1 MSARGMTTVY
11 RVIGSHLHEI
21 DPDMFAQ
28 IASHVGSRSLTKIG
42 GYVHDADPDMF
53 QELWEQV
60 TA

>member
-28 IASHVGSRSLTKIG
+28 IAGHLGSRRLTEVG
-42 GYVHDADPDMF
+42 AYVHESDPDMF
-53 QELWEQV
+53 QSLWEQV

>member
-21 DPDMFAQ
+21 DPGMFAR
-28 IASHVGSRSLTKIG
+28 IADHVGSRSLTKVG
-42 GYVHDADPDMF
+42 GYVHEADPDMF
-53 QELWEQV
+53 HALWQQV